1 MIKQAVNTTVVTALC
16 HTNKLAHV
24 KMHKHAKTITSR
36 ISDILLIF
44 FSPFI
49 SENA

>member
-1 MIKQAVNTTVVTALC
+1 MQAVNTIAVMALF
-16 HTNKLAHV
+16 HTKTLANA
-24 KMHKHAKTITSR
+24 KMHKHAKMITSR

>member
-1 MIKQAVNTTVVTALC
+1 MQAVNTIAVMALF
-16 HTNKLAHV
+16 HIKTLAHA

-36 ISDILLIF
+36 ISTILFIF